1 MTVETFLSAVLI
13 GVVLGVLGRLLVP
26 GRNPIGCLL
35 TIGVGVLAALAGTA
49 LAAAAGVET
58 VGWSWAEFGIQVLL
72 AAFFVALLTGFS
84 RKRR

>member
-1 MTVETFLSAVLI
+1 MTVETILAAVLI
-13 GVVLGVLGRLLVP
+13 GIVLGVLGRLLVP

-35 TIGVGVLAALAGTA
+35 TIGVGILAALAGTA
-49 LAAAAGVET
+49 LAEAAGVGT

-72 AAFFVALLTGFS
+72 AAFGVALLTGFS